1 MAVTDLGGLVESG
14 ITAWMYFFKE
24 RNVDE
29 KQGSD
34 TLEKWVKREIVCTK
48 IYLEDFDKE
57 KSLNSIA

>member
-1 MAVTDLGGLVESG
+1 
-14 ITAWMYFFKE
+14 MYFFKE

-34 TLEKWVKREIVCTK
+34 TLEKWLKREIVYTK
-48 IYLEDFDKE
+48 ISLEDFDKE